1 MYYNKNSIGAAIG
14 GKGKVKEKIIKI
26 RNLNKYYGKKQVLNN
41 VNLEI
46 SNGMFGLLGKNGA
59 GKTTLM
65 KIIASLLVPTDG
77 ECIVHGIPVKE
88 KKEVRKIIGYIPQE
102 FSLYPDFS
110 CYEMLDYFLLLE
122 KKKNPKER
130 QERIFEVLEQ
140 VNLSDQL
147 HVKIKNLS
155 GGMKRRMGVAQAL
168 LSNPK
173 IIIAD
178 EPTVGLD
185 PEERAHLRNL
195 FRVLAKERVV
205 LLSTHIIGDI
215 EDTCDQIAIMQKG
228 NVLFQG
234 TIKELK
240 EHTQQADGTLE
251 DAYLCITA
259 DKGR

>member
-1 MYYNKNSIGAAIG
+1 MR
-14 GKGKVKEKIIKI
+14 EKIIKI
-26 RNLNKYYGKKQVLNN
+26 VNLNKYYGKEQVLNN
-41 VNLEI
+41 INLEI
-46 SNGMFGLLGKNGA
+46 SGGMFGLLGKNGA

-65 KIIASLLVPTDG
+65 KIMASLIEPASG
-77 ECIVHGIPVKE
+77 ECFIDGISVKE

-110 CYEMLDYFLLLE
+110 CYEILDYFLLLE
-122 KKKNPKER
+122 KKKNQKER
-130 QERIFEVLEQ
+130 QERILEVLEQ
-140 VNLSDQL
+140 VNLSKQL
-147 HVKIKNLS
+147 HTKMKNLS

-173 IIIAD
+173 VIIAD

-185 PEERAHLRNL
+185 PEERVHLRNL
-195 FRVLAKERVV
+195 FRELAKERVV

-234 TIKELK
+234 TIEELK
-240 EHTQQADGTLE
+240 ERTQQADGTLE

-259 DKGR
+259 EHDR